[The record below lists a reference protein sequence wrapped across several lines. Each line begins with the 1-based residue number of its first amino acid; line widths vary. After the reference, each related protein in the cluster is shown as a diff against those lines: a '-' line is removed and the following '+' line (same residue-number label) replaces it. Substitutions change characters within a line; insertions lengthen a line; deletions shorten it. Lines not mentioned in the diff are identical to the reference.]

1 MSISGFSETMLQAS
15 YFDGQTSRRH
25 AVTLDLRDGE
35 WQVSGE
41 QVQRSV
47 RVGQARLSEKIGN
60 APRQLHFD
68 DAAYCLISDHAM
80 LEAMLHS
87 AGLQPHSTVSRL
99 EGKWRYALASF
110 VLIAVFFAATY
121 QWGLPWAAN
130 VIAQRLPDSLPALM
144 DRQTLAMLDN
154 YVLESSEL
162 PLARQQS
169 ITQALSAL
177 RPAQRDAMPDFHLVF
192 RKSEDIGPNAFALPG
207 GTILL
212 TDELV
217 QLADESQHAEE
228 QILGVLAH
236 EIGHVEHRH
245 AMRQFVQGSIVAA
258 VVTWYMGDVSS
269 LLAAAPVAL
278 LNTRYTRN
286 FEREA
291 DRFAADTLLENGIP
305 PVYLADMLSSMQG
318 HYQQAAKSAAGDA
331 ANQEPEREWLD
342 YFSTHPNTQ
351 ERIARLRGQSDKEAQ
366 R

>member
-1 MSISGFSETMLQAS
+1 MLQAS
-15 YFDGQTSRRH
+15 YFDGQTSRRQLVRLELQGG
-25 AVTLDLRDGE
+25 A

-47 RVGQARLSEKIGN
+47 RVEQARLSEKIGN

-68 DAAYCLISDHAM
+68 DAAYCLIADHAA

-87 AGLQPHSTVSRL
+87 AGLQPHSAVSRL
-99 EGKWRYALASF
+99 EGKWRYALASLI
-110 VLIAVFFAATY
+110 LIAGFFAAAY

-144 DRQTLAMLDN
+144 DKQTMSILDN
-154 YVLESSEL
+154 YVLEPSEL

-177 RPAQRDAMPDFHLVF
+177 RPAQHDSMPAFHLIF
-192 RKSEDIGPNAFALPG
+192 RKSEDVGPNAFALPG

-217 QLADESQHAEE
+217 YLADKSQHAEE

-258 VVTWYMGDVSS
+258 VVTWYMGDISS
-269 LLAAAPVAL
+269 LLAAAPVTL

-291 DRFAADTLLENGIP
+291 DRFAADTLLENDIS
-305 PVYLADMLSSMQG
+305 PVYLADMLSSMQR
-318 HYQQAAKSAAGDA
+318 HYQQAAKSAAGGA
-331 ANQEPEREWLD
+331 ANQQPEREWPD

-351 ERIARLRGQSDKEAQ
+351 ERIARLRALSAKEGKP
-366 R
+366 